1 MIEISIR
8 SLQHFL
14 YCPHRWGLLE
24 IGKIW
29 AENYFVTKANLLH
42 ERVHSGK
49 NYASREKKVFT
60 AVQVYNDAYGLFGV
74 VDCLEFN
81 GDEVCIV
88 EYKPTLPK
96 NKEYNFDDLMQVFA
110 QKICV
115 DFVFGTNSQGVIYYA
130 DCKKRVNLPLNEK
143 FVEFDEKLK
152 QTLSQMRNLLN
163 LGQIPSIEPNQ
174 KCGGCSLKDLC
185 MPKIKKQKSIKEQI
199 CESF

>member
-24 IGKIW
+24 IGKVW

-42 ERVHSGK
+42 ERVHSGE
-49 NYASREKKVFT
+49 NFSSLGKKVFT
-60 AVQVYNDAYGLFGV
+60 AVQVYNDIYGLFGV
-74 VDCLEFN
+74 VDVLEIK

-88 EYKPTLPK
+88 EYKPRAPK
-96 NKEYNFDDLMQVFA
+96 NTPYNFDDLMQVFA
-110 QKICV
+110 QKICA
-115 DFVFGTNSQGVIYYA
+115 DFVFDCDAKGVIYYA
-130 DCKKRVNLPLNEK
+130 DCKKRVNLPLNEN
-143 FVEFDEKLK
+143 FAEFEAALK
-152 QTLSQMRNLLN
+152 SSLQEMRNLLN
-163 LGQIPSIEPNQ
+163 LGQIPPINKTQ
-174 KCGGCSLKDLC
+174 KCSGCSLKDLC